1 MIRGGGVAAGAV
13 PNGSPSSQ
21 KRQSFPPTAVSPYA
35 PPGYAA
41 VAAAD
46 GAATAGFNAAAMPP
60 APTQAD
66 HASKY
71 QLFNVMIKK
80 NPGLGFSIAGL
91 LGCMFFI
98 KLCTFQFVT
107 FGRASLQN

>member
-1 MIRGGGVAAGAV
+1 MIRAGGI
-13 PNGSPSSQ
+13 PNGTGSPSSQ
-21 KRQSFPPTAVSPYA
+21 KRQSFPPTAVSPY

-46 GAATAGFNAAAMPP
+46 AAAASVPGFPPVAGAAAIPP
-60 APTQAD
+60 GSQPPLD

-80 NPGLGFSIAGL
+80 NPGLGFSIAG
-91 LGCMFFI
+91 M
-98 KLCTFQFVT
+98 VDP
-107 FGRASLQN
+107 A